1 MEVNHMEEIELREL
15 MQIIWRKAWLIILI
29 TVITVAA
36 SGVVSFFVLESQYE
50 TYTTLMIGQPNG
62 SEYKLDINEVRLNQ
76 SLVSTYGEITKSRI
90 VTNEVIN
97 NMGLNMTHKDL
108 INMISVSSVKDTE
121 IIKISVN
128 GREPELISKIADEIA
143 VVLKKHIANIMHIE
157 NIQVIDKAEVPT
169 APVKPNPILNM
180 AIAGVLGGM
189 ISIFLVF
196 LMEYMDNTVKSS
208 NDIEKYLEL
217 PVIGMIPETNG

>member
-1 MEVNHMEEIELREL
+1 MEEIELREL